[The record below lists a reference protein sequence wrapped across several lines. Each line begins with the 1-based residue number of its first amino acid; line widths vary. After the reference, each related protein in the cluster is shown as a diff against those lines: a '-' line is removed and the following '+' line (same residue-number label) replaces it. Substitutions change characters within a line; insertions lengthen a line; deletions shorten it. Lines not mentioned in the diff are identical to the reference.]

1 MKKIVQ
7 TLCLAIIAIVL
18 LGCHKE
24 APKDEPVGNIE
35 FREDGSLR
43 IESPQGLAKGNFS
56 IEIAETENALH
67 QGLKYRENMN
77 DDQGMLFVFDGKVP
91 YGFWMQDTYMPLD
104 MLFIDESGVIFQIEE
119 NTTPFSEERI
129 ESMAVN
135 KYTLELKAGMVD
147 KHGIE
152 PGDRIVWNRNK

>member
-56 IEIAETENALH
+56 IEIAERKT
-67 QGLKYRENMN
+67 
-77 DDQGMLFVFDGKVP
+77 LFKVSSIGKH
-91 YGFWMQDTYMPLD
+91 
-104 MLFIDESGVIFQIEE
+104 E
-119 NTTPFSEERI
+119 
-129 ESMAVN
+129 
-135 KYTLELKAGMVD
+135 
-147 KHGIE
+147 
-152 PGDRIVWNRNK
+152 